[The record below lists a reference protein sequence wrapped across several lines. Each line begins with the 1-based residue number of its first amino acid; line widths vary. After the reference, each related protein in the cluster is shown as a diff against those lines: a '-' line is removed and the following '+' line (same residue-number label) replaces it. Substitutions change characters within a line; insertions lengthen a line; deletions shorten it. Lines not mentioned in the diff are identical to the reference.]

1 MTIPRP
7 NTLFLLVD
15 IMLGT
20 ATSTVAQQDSPH
32 VGYVYPAG
40 GQQGTTFEVL
50 VGGKHL
56 DGAATALVSGHG
68 IQTEVVDY
76 IRPLSQGQF
85 KEIQNRMGDL
95 KTKRRAAS
103 PEGGRRRGR
112 RRSRPTMSKE
122 WTPEADEDLT
132 KIKQR
137 LATFSIRRYSAPA
150 LVETVT
156 LRVTVAPDAEPGQRG
171 LRLLT
176 GSGLSNPLVFQVGQ
190 LPEATERSGRSIA
203 VEASQR
209 RGGRGRKRQADARPP
224 PGTSPMNDKPEK
236 ETDISL
242 PVLLNGQILPGDVD
256 RYRFQAR
263 RGQQLIVDVS
273 ARRLIPYLS
282 DAVPGW
288 FQATVALFDAD
299 GREVAYTD
307 DFLFHPDPVLHV
319 DVPADGEYVLEIRD
333 ALYRGRED
341 FVYRVTVGELPFI
354 TGVFPLGTQAGTPAE
369 LEVRGWNLPVSR
381 LRLEP
386 LERGM
391 HPVSLRTARGLTN
404 SVPFAVGVLPE
415 CLEQERDNTPD
426 TAQPVPFPVVVNG
439 RVEKPGAVDLFR
451 FRAEP
456 GVRIVA
462 EVRAR
467 RLGSPL
473 DSLLRLTAS
482 DGAKL
487 GVNDDFEDRA
497 AGLTTHHADS
507 RLSVTVPEDGLVNV
521 SLSDTQQRG
530 GRDFAYRLHLDRQQ
544 PSFELRIVPSSINAR
559 AGTTVP
565 FKVHALRQD
574 DFDGQIDLD
583 PVDPRPGF
591 ALRGGRIPAGEDLIR
606 CTLTV
611 PATPSGS
618 PHRLSLRGRGR
629 AGGHSVTRMAV
640 PADDVMQAFIYR
652 HLVPADGVWV
662 TITGSP
668 RRTTASIPDL
678 DELSIPPGGTVR
690 IPVRLG
696 RSSRFGA
703 TVFELSAPP
712 EGIAIQGVSF
722 GRRRAEITLCCDAA
736 RCRPGQEGNL
746 ILNVFAAKTGED
758 SGKGKEQRKKRRI
771 LLTALPAIPFR
782 IPAEQAG
789 LWHAENQQ

>member
-1 MTIPRP
+1 MGIA
-7 NTLFLLVD
+7 
-15 IMLGT
+15 LGAAS
-20 ATSTVAQQDSPH
+20 ATTAQQDSPH
-32 VGYVYPAG
+32 IGYVYPAG

-56 DGAATALVSGHG
+56 DGAATALVTGGG
-68 IQTEVVDY
+68 IQPEVVDY
-76 IRPLSQGQF
+76 IRPLNQGQF
-85 KEIQNRMGDL
+85 KEMQNRMGEL
-95 KTKRRAAS
+95 TKKREAAS
-103 PEGGRRRGR
+103 PEDETRRRR
-112 RRSRPTMSKE
+112 RRSRPTMSEE
-122 WTPEADEDLT
+122 WTPEAEEELT

-137 LATFSIRRYSAPA
+137 LATFSIRRYSVPA

-156 LRVTVAPDAEPGQRG
+156 LRVTVAPDAEPGQRE

-224 PGTSPMNDKPEK
+224 PGTSPMNDEPEQ
-236 ETDISL
+236 ETDVSL

-256 RYRFQAR
+256 RYRFRAR
-263 RGQQLIVDVS
+263 KGQPLVVDVS

-288 FQATVALFDAD
+288 FQATVALSNAD
-299 GREVAYTD
+299 GREVAYID
-307 DFLFHPDPVLHV
+307 DFLFHPDPVLHF
-319 DVPADGEYVLEIRD
+319 DAPADGEYVLEIRD

-341 FVYRVTVGELPFI
+341 FVYRVTVGELPFV
-354 TGVFPLGTQAGTPAE
+354 TGLFPLGTQAGTPAE
-369 LEVRGWNLPVSR
+369 LELRGWNLPVAS
-381 LRLEP
+381 LKLEP
-386 LERGM
+386 PEPGV
-391 HPVSLRTARGLTN
+391 HPVSLRTTRGLTN

-415 CLEQERDNTPD
+415 CLEQERDSTPD
-426 TAQPVPFPVVVNG
+426 TAQPVPFPAVVNG
-439 RVEKPGAVDLFR
+439 RIEKPGAVDVFR

-473 DSLLRLTAS
+473 DSLLRLAAS
-482 DGAKL
+482 DGTEL

-507 RLSVTVPEDGLVNV
+507 RLSVTVPEDGLVTV

-530 GRDFAYRLHLDRQQ
+530 GRDFAYRLHLDRQR
-544 PSFELRIVPSSINAR
+544 PGFELRVVPSSINVR

-565 FKVHALRQD
+565 LTVHALRQD

-583 PVDPRPGF
+583 LVDIPPGF

-611 PATPSGS
+611 PATPSA
-618 PHRLSLRGRGR
+618 PPRRLSLRGRGM
-629 AGGHSVTRMAV
+629 AGRHEVTRVAI

-662 TITGSP
+662 TVTGLP
-668 RRTTASIPDL
+668 RRTMASVPEL

-696 RSSRFGA
+696 RTSRFGA

-722 GRRRAEITLCCDAA
+722 GRLRAEITLRCDAA

-746 ILNVFAAKTGED
+746 ILNVFAAKTGEN

-771 LLTALPAIPFR
+771 LLTTLPAIPFQ
-782 IPAEQAG
+782 ITAE
-789 LWHAENQQ
+789 